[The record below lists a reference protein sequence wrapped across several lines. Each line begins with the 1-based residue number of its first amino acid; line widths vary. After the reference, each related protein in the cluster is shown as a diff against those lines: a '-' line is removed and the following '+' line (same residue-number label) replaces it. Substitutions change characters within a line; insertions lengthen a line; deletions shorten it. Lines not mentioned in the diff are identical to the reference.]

1 MNKFL
6 TLFLFSLFT
15 YQSCSANFLL
25 RRENGDLSPA
35 RRHLS
40 QAGQLN
46 LKIDGRGYFMYRLR
60 VKTADASEANSDGSQ
75 VAASADGQYHEAYRN
90 NVATADKMPDTDVVV
105 PTSEIAAQAAGAGTF
120 VIASTD
126 TSRLVLND
134 VILVVAKTDKVCAA
148 AGEYSIR
155 TAGDTAQEAVAVNE
169 AVPAQAVDDECTI
182 TEVNK
187 PAANPSANAGLP
199 DASGENGAS
208 VENAAD
214 GDSENFSQVVYS
226 RDGSL
231 HVNKY
236 GYLCDD
242 NGLLLVSEGKS
253 RDANAKFHIHVPS
266 RAENILV
273 TPSGKLLA
281 EELGGSVFTNIGQ
294 LKLARFEN
302 PQGLNVRLH
311 MKSNCAAANEDGFAL
326 GNWCVGTALDGKD
339 HVYMSE
345 TAVSGPGIVGK
356 PGDQGLG
363 RIVV

>member
-6 TLFLFSLFT
+6 TLFVFALFAGQA
-15 YQSCSANFLL
+15 YAGNL
-25 RRENGDLSPA
+25 RSNNGDLSPQH
-35 RRHLS
+35 RRLS
-40 QAGQLN
+40 QAGQLK

-60 VKTADASEANSDGSQ
+60 VKTTDATADASQATAGTTNEYHQGYMADGNAADCIDPTGTDNGCDSHDNKADCEAATNTAGTATCQFNPTGSPVSNS
-75 VAASADGQYHEAYRN
+75 AASAGEKDG
-90 NVATADKMPDTDVVV
+90 
-105 PTSEIAAQAAGAGTF
+105 AAGASTT
-120 VIASTD
+120 AS
-126 TSRLVLND
+126 N
-134 VILVVAKTDKVCAA
+134 
-148 AGEYSIR
+148 
-155 TAGDTAQEAVAVNE
+155 N
-169 AVPAQAVDDECTI
+169 
-182 TEVNK
+182 
-187 PAANPSANAGLP
+187 
-199 DASGENGAS
+199 
-208 VENAAD
+208 VEEAAD
-214 GDSENFSQVVYS
+214 GDTDNFSQVVYS

-242 NGLLLVSEGKS
+242 NGLLLVSTGKS
-253 RDANAKFHIHVPS
+253 LDVNAKFHIHIPS
-266 RAENILV
+266 RAESILV

-281 EELGGSVFTNIGQ
+281 EELGGSVFTDVGQ

-326 GNWCVGTALDGKD
+326 GNWCAGTELDGKD

-363 RIVV
+363 RIVQ

>member
-6 TLFLFSLFT
+6 TLFVFALFAGQT
-15 YQSCSANFLL
+15 CAGNL
-25 RRENGDLSPA
+25 RSNNGDLSSKH
-35 RRHLS
+35 RRLS
-40 QAGQLN
+40 EAGQLK

-60 VKTADASEANSDGSQ
+60 VKGTDASADASQANAG
-75 VAASADGQYHEAYRN
+75 AATDYNQAYRGQTEISVDAAA
-90 NVATADKMPDTDVVV
+90 VA
-105 PTSEIAAQAAGAGTF
+105 
-120 VIASTD
+120 
-126 TSRLVLND
+126 
-134 VILVVAKTDKVCAA
+134 AA
-148 AGEYSIR
+148 AGSGTIPI
-155 TAGDTAQEAVAVNE
+155 ADTTMALTKGQKVAVTGASCLNTGTFTVRADVASGTQSTINVNE
-169 AVPAQAVDDECTI
+169 AVLVDADAASNCKVMLDPPPNAGASAGEKDGANGDSGT
-182 TEVNK
+182 
-187 PAANPSANAGLP
+187 AANN
-199 DASGENGAS
+199 
-208 VENAAD
+208 VEDAAD
-214 GDSENFSQVVYS
+214 GDADHFSQVIYS

-242 NGLLLVSEGKS
+242 NGLLLVSTGKS
-253 RDANAKFHIHVPS
+253 ADANAKFHIHIPS

-273 TPSGKLLA
+273 TPSGKVLA
-281 EELGGSVFTNIGQ
+281 EELGGSVFTDVGQ

-326 GNWCVGTALDGKD
+326 GNWCVGTELDGKD

-363 RIVV
+363 RIVQ

>member
-6 TLFLFSLFT
+6 TLFVFALFAGQT
-15 YQSCSANFLL
+15 YAGNL
-25 RRENGDLSPA
+25 RSNYGDLSPTH
-35 RRHLS
+35 RRLS
-40 QAGQLN
+40 EAGQLN

-60 VKTADASEANSDGSQ
+60 VKGTDASADASQANAGTAT
-75 VAASADGQYHEAYRN
+75 VYGQAYRGQ
-90 NVATADKMPDTDVVV
+90 T
-105 PTSEIAAQAAGAGTF
+105 EIAVDDAVSA
-120 VIASTD
+120 
-126 TSRLVLND
+126 
-134 VILVVAKTDKVCAA
+134 AA
-148 AGEYSIR
+148 AGSGTIPI
-155 TAGDTAQEAVAVNE
+155 ADTTMALTKGQKVALTGASCANTGTFTVKADVASGAQSTIDVNE
-169 AVPAQAVDDECTI
+169 AVLVDA
-182 TEVNK
+182 NA
-187 PAANPSANAGLP
+187 AANCKVILDPPPNAGANAGEK
-199 DASGENGAS
+199 DGANGDSATAANN
-208 VENAAD
+208 VEDAAD
-214 GDSENFSQVVYS
+214 GDADHFSQVIYS
-226 RDGSL
+226 RDGSM

-242 NGLLLVSEGKS
+242 NGLLLVSTGKS
-253 RDANAKFHIHVPS
+253 ADANAKFHIHIPS
-266 RAENILV
+266 RAESILV
-273 TPSGKLLA
+273 TPSGKVLA
-281 EELGGSVFTNIGQ
+281 EELGGSVFTDVGQ

>member
-6 TLFLFSLFT
+6 TLFVFALFAGQT
-15 YQSCSANFLL
+15 YAGNL
-25 RRENGDLSPA
+25 RSNYGDLSPTH
-35 RRHLS
+35 RRLS
-40 QAGQLN
+40 EAGQLK

-60 VKTADASEANSDGSQ
+60 VKGTDASADASQANAGAATVYGQAYRGQTEIAVDDAV
-75 VAASADGQYHEAYRN
+75 VAAAAGSGTIPIADTTMTLTKGQK
-90 NVATADKMPDTDVVV
+90 VALTGDSCLNAGTFTVLADVA
-105 PTSEIAAQAAGAGTF
+105 SAAQAT
-120 VIASTD
+120 I
-126 TSRLVLND
+126 N
-134 VILVVAKTDKVCAA
+134 
-148 AGEYSIR
+148 
-155 TAGDTAQEAVAVNE
+155 VNE
-169 AVPAQAVDDECTI
+169 AVLVDA
-182 TEVNK
+182 N
-187 PAANPSANAGLP
+187 AATNCKVMLDPPPNAGANAGEK
-199 DASGENGAS
+199 DGANGDSATAANN
-208 VENAAD
+208 VEDAAD
-214 GDSENFSQVVYS
+214 GDADHFSQVIYS
-226 RDGSL
+226 RDGSM

-242 NGLLLVSEGKS
+242 NGLLLVSTGKS
-253 RDANAKFHIHVPS
+253 ADANAKFHIHVPS
-266 RAENILV
+266 RAESILV
-273 TPSGKLLA
+273 TPSGKVLA
-281 EELGGSVFTNIGQ
+281 EELGGSVFTDVGQ

>member
-6 TLFLFSLFT
+6 TLFVFALFAG
-15 YQSCSANFLL
+15 QACSANFLS
-25 RRENGDLSPA
+25 RRENGDLSPG

-40 QAGQLN
+40 QAGQLK

-60 VKTADASEANSDGSQ
+60 VKTTDASADASQANAG
-75 VAASADGQYHEAYRN
+75 ASTVYGQAYRGQTEIAVDDAVSAAAAGSGTIPIADTTMALTKGQK
-90 NVATADKMPDTDVVV
+90 VALTGASCLNAGTFTVLADVD
-105 PTSEIAAQAAGAGTF
+105 SAAQAT
-120 VIASTD
+120 ID
-126 TSRLVLND
+126 
-134 VILVVAKTDKVCAA
+134 
-148 AGEYSIR
+148 
-155 TAGDTAQEAVAVNE
+155 VNE
-169 AVPAQAVDDECTI
+169 AVVVDA
-182 TEVNK
+182 NA
-187 PAANPSANAGLP
+187 AANCKVILDPPPNAGASAGQA
-199 DASGENGAS
+199 DAAGASGAD
-208 VENAAD
+208 VEEAND
-214 GDSENFSQVVYS
+214 GDDDNFSQVVYS

-253 RDANAKFHIHVPS
+253 LDVNAKFHIHVPS
-266 RAENILV
+266 RAESILV
-273 TPSGKLLA
+273 TPSGKVLA
-281 EELGGSVFTNIGQ
+281 EELGGSVFSDIGQ

-326 GNWCVGTALDGKD
+326 GNWCAGTDLDGKD

-345 TAVSGPGIVGK
+345 TQVSGPGIVGK

-363 RIVV
+363 RIVQ